1 MTFNGISRVFSTEND
16 DQYNTIGA
24 FWDELAYKYG
34 RSNLRGLGYH
44 WAPTTIEYVIGQKEG
59 DIPES
64 DCCVELPDE
73 GWLVV
78 KGRTQDLS
86 KIYEE
91 IYKDGNL
98 TYEIEMFSDD
108 GSCEIWYLR

>member
-16 DQYNTIGA
+16 DQYNTISA

-44 WAPTTIEYVIGQKEG
+44 WTTTTIEYVIGRKEG
-59 DIPES
+59 NLPKS
-64 DCCVELPDE
+64 ACCVELPDE
-73 GWLVV
+73 GWIVV